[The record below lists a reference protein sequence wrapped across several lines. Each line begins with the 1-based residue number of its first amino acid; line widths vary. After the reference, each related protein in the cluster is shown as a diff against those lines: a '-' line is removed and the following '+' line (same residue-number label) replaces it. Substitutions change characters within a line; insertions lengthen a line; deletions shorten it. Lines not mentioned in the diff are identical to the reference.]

1 MKIINGLITITTL
14 VILLT
19 GCGGGGGDNSTPPVF
34 PIANAGSDQNV
45 STGAIVSL
53 DANGSSTSTGNVL
66 SYIWVIKTKPSGS
79 NTNLS
84 DTTLKNPTFTPDIA
98 GEYTLGLIV
107 NDSVSD
113 SIEDTVQI
121 VAINTIRVSN
131 TTDFRAALNSAS
143 SNSQDNIIILANGLY
158 KTTDDNLGT
167 FIYSSDSQ
175 YELKIIGS
183 SLTNTILSGEE
194 TNQILNIYAV
204 NQINVTIDNITLQ
217 KGNAGSESGGA
228 LYINTSSTL
237 NNVLIKNNK
246 AGSGAGIF
254 ADDSPLVINNCVITE
269 NNATNNG
276 GGIYVN
282 SRLDLNNTT
291 ISNNFATYRGGGING
306 RFSSKISIDNSTI
319 SHNISGDI
327 AGGFM
332 EYGGV
337 TILNSIIEFNS
348 GARNGGFYTNGNSLI
363 MNSIINGNSSTGD
376 SQPITVIWTSNIV
389 NSLFI
394 NNDNGLYT
402 YEGNINI
409 VNSAFVDNGTNEI
422 FDNGSST
429 NLYLS
434 NCYVDTSKVV
444 IGGFVSEQNTI
455 YNGSP
460 DFIDTSTE
468 NYHLSSSSIMI
479 NAGINEYKGIT
490 IPVADLDGNSRP
502 SGSITDI
509 GPYEYQQ

>member
-1 MKIINGLITITTL
+1 MRVIKRLITIATL
-14 VILLT
+14 VIFLI
-19 GCGGGGGDNSTPPVF
+19 GCSSDGGDSSTPAVA
-34 PIANAGSDQNV
+34 PIAKAGSNQNV
-45 STGAIVSL
+45 STGVIVSL

-84 DTTLKNPTFTPDIA
+84 DTTLKNPTFIPDIA

-131 TTDFRAALNSAS
+131 TTDFRVALNSAS

-175 YELKIIGS
+175 NKLKIIGS

-194 TNQILNIYAV
+194 TNQILNIYTV
-204 NQINVTIDNITLQ
+204 NQINVTIENITLQ

-306 RFSSKISIDNSTI
+306 RFSSKISMDNSTI

-363 MNSIINGNSSTGD
+363 MNSIINGNSSTDD

-409 VNSAFVDNGTNEI
+409 VNSAFVDNGANEI

-460 DFIDTSTE
+460 DFIDTSTKD
-468 NYHLSSSSIMI
+468 YHLSSSSIKFTPQ
-479 NAGINEYKGIT
+479 G
-490 IPVADLDGNSRP
+490 
-502 SGSITDI
+502 
-509 GPYEYQQ
+509 